1 MHVFA
6 AAAAGLAASNAAP
19 RPAPAWPAGVRHRA
33 RVLYDGEGY
42 SGSQI
47 QPSARTVAGELE
59 SALERRYNRPIQVV
73 AAGRT
78 DAGVHARGAAVH
90 FDLPDHLD
98 GGLQLQHSLNALLP
112 PDVRVH
118 AIEAAPELDS
128 TGRPWHAIRWA
139 TGKLYSY
146 RLFEGD
152 PLDPLERRQRHQV
165 PRRDGTLDRAAM
177 RKAIGHLL
185 GEVDCAAFANRRSS
199 GAGKEAPPQAWDVSE
214 TRRVVRAITLHDE
227 GEGMLRLDVHVKSAL
242 YKMVR
247 NIVGLLLSVGSGR
260 TAADDVPAL
269 LAQRER
275 GLLPPP
281 APAHGLT
288 LETVYYRRGWEG
300 AYDHPLHGSELC
312 EAEGGGVDEA
322 CLAACLLD
330 EECTLD

>member
-1 MHVFA
+1 MNAFTA
-6 AAAAGLAASNAAP
+6 AAVGLAASNAAP
-19 RPAPAWPAGVRHRA
+19 RPTPAWPAGIRHRA
-33 RVLYDGEGY
+33 RVLYDGKGY
-42 SGSQI
+42 SGMQI

-59 SALERRYNRPIQVV
+59 SALERRYDRHIQVV

-78 DAGVHARGAAVH
+78 DAGVHARGAAIH
-90 FDLPDHLD
+90 FDLPDHFD

-165 PRRDGTLDRAAM
+165 PRRDGPLDRAAM
-177 RKAIGHLL
+177 RVAIGHLL

-199 GAGKEAPPQAWDVSE
+199 GSGKEAPPQAWDVSE

-227 GEGMLRLDVHVKSAL
+227 GEGKLRLDVHVKSAL

-260 TAADDVPAL
+260 TAADAVPAL
-269 LAQRER
+269 LARRER